1 MSKREILPYAVVG
14 LSSGIEGFYADRDTA
29 EESAAYWSEAKP
41 TDPHVVFVLLD
52 ECQHVS

>member
-1 MSKREILPYAVVG
+1 MSERKLLPFVVVG
-14 LSSGIEGFYADRDTA
+14 TTTGVEGFYADRDTA

-41 TDPHVVFVLLD
+41 EDPHVVYVLLE